1 MEGCAERRAIALDS
15 SIENVL
21 VEAGVR
27 AAEQL
32 KSSRPKLSAA
42 TLNKLANA
50 IPASVRCARFCCHVL
65 ASGMIALSVLVV
77 LPAAFRI
84 WVVDAPVA
92 TSSNTNRN
100 LSSLATDRM
109 TNCRWHGVIAA
120 LHREAAVVG

>member
-1 MEGCAERRAIALDS
+1 MEGAVARRAVALDS

-50 IPASVRCARFCCHVL
+50 IPLLFGVL
-65 ASGMIALSVLVV
+65 AFAAMCTTSGMIALSVLVV
-77 LPAAFRI
+77 LPTAFRI
-84 WVVDAPVA
+84 WVVVHTAA
-92 TSSNTNRN
+92 SSNTNRN
-100 LSSLATDRM
+100 LSSR
-109 TNCRWHGVIAA
+109 NK
-120 LHREAAVVG
+120 